1 MRRLV
6 SYLLVAVGIAAFV
19 VASQLPSAYVT
30 AVRVDAVART
40 DLTAAECAN
49 GHMLSVAFAWHG
61 RQVTGEDELL
71 RCTRDYH
78 PGTRVAVFVA
88 SNDPSNIG
96 PTADWILHPDE
107 HDPFSVF
114 GPNDGPGLVAFW
126 GVCAIVL
133 AVVLWALDWRSRRR
147 TVGTARRIRL

>member
-107 HDPFSVF
+107 H
-114 GPNDGPGLVAFW
+114 PGLVAFW